1 LRLEETRE
9 EENMADREEV
19 AGAAVRLE
27 KDGREFY
34 LDAAAKTK
42 SDIARKM
49 FEGLAQD
56 ELNHID
62 WIENVSPGANTA
74 EIANR
79 ELYDRLKPI
88 FAGAPAGLRLSAEL
102 TDTDIEAIDI
112 AIGMEEKSIAA
123 YEEWAAED
131 GSEDVQALCRA
142 LAGQEHFHRQMLEN
156 TKQYLDKTAD
166 WFMQE
171 EQWNFEGA

>member
-1 LRLEETRE
+1 MG
-9 EENMADREEV
+9 NGREEV
-19 AGAAVRLE
+19 AGAAVQLE
-27 KDGREFY
+27 KDGRGFY
-34 LDAAAKTK
+34 LEAAAKTK
-42 SDIARKM
+42 SDLARKM
-49 FEGLAQD
+49 FEGLAGD

-62 WIENVSPGANTA
+62 WIEDLSPGAKTA
-74 EIANR
+74 QSANR

-88 FAGAPAGLRLSAEL
+88 FADAPAGMRLSAEL
-102 TDTDIEAIDI
+102 TDTDLEAIDI

-123 YEEWAAED
+123 YEKWAAED
-131 GSEDVQALCRA
+131 DSEGVQALCKA

-156 TKQYLDKTAD
+156 TRQYLDKTAD